1 MLCIFLVEFL
11 WAQGKGMY
19 LHTCIV
25 SASKALYMLECAFVW
40 HRIDVFQNPLLE
52 CIGCVILENLFGS
65 WSLWPKSCH
74 LWLLLPLIA
83 CLTNHKWND
92 SLKSINSYVSLYHI
106 SYVSLSLSQIFKI
119 INMPNIWKREN
130 QFLANSCPLSV
141 NPKPFSIDANIMLRK
156 DGNYCKT
163 SRYSY

>member
-1 MLCIFLVEFL
+1 MH
-11 WAQGKGMY
+11 
-19 LHTCIV
+19 LHLCIV
-25 SASKALYMLECAFVW
+25 SASKALYMLECAYVW

-52 CIGCVILENLFGS
+52 CIGGMILENLFGS

-92 SLKSINSYVSLYHI
+92 SLKSINPYVPLNLAQ
-106 SYVSLSLSQIFKI
+106 VLKI
-119 INMPNIWKREN
+119 INLPNIQKREN